1 VIRSPGK
8 PWPGSLVSHQAFLY
22 ADDGELVERL
32 EPFLRA
38 GRAEGEATVAALTRR
53 HQALLREA
61 LGADADGVVF
71 LDCENV
77 YVRPIQTLAA
87 HDKRVRGLLAAGAT
101 RVRVTGEIPLGTA
114 QAAWKDWA
122 IYEAIL
128 NRAFA
133 ERPVSILCVYDARSL
148 PDELLEAIWQSHDH
162 VGVPGRAPASGYEE
176 PEAVLSAPTP
186 TPLGRRGLPGL
197 RPLPATDDPVAF
209 REALAAVLAGA
220 GLPATAAF
228 DMLVA
233 AHEVFANALQH
244 GGGVTET
251 RAGCVDGWFVC
262 EVDDPGPGLDD
273 PLAGWLPPPPESDGQ
288 AGLWI
293 ARRLVSRLELL
304 PHAGG
309 GSTARLWL

>member
-1 VIRSPGK
+1 VIRSPGT
-8 PWPGSLVSHQAFLY
+8 PRRGSLVRHEALLY

-32 EPFLRA
+32 GPFLRA
-38 GRAEGEATVAALTRR
+38 GRDEGEATVAALTRR
-53 HQALLREA
+53 HQALLREE
-61 LGADADGVVF
+61 LGADGGEVVF

-77 YVRPIQTLAA
+77 YVRPIQALAA
-87 HDKRVRGLLAAGAT
+87 HDKRVRELLADGAP

-133 ERPVSILCVYDARSL
+133 GRPVSILCVYDARSL
-148 PDELLEAIWQSHDH
+148 PDSLLEGIWQTHDH
-162 VGVPGRAPASGYEE
+162 VDVPGRAPASRYEE
-176 PEAVLSAPTP
+176 PEAVAGAPTP
-186 TPLGRRGLPGL
+186 APLGRRGLPGL

-209 REALAAVLAGA
+209 REALAAVLADA
-220 GLPATAAF
+220 GLPATAAI

-244 GGGVTET
+244 GGGVTEA
-251 RAGCVDGWFVC
+251 RAGRVDGWFVC

-273 PLAGWLPPPPESDGQ
+273 PLAGWLPPPRESGGP

-309 GSTARLWL
+309 STVRLWL